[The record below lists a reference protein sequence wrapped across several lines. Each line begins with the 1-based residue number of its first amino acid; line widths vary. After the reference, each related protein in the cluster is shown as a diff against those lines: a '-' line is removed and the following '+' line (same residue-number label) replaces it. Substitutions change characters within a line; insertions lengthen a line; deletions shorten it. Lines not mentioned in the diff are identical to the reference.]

1 MTILDRIN
9 DYHDLRDLSNEYLQI
24 LCRELRKMIIDVVL
38 TNGGHLGSPLG
49 TVELTVALL
58 RQFDPEKDKL
68 VFDVGHQAYAYK
80 ILTGRKDKFSTLRQ
94 WGGISGFPKREES
107 PFDHFDVGHSST
119 SLSAALGFCKARDL
133 LGQNHEVVAVIGD
146 GALLNGMAFEA
157 LNYVKEA
164 NTKVIFILNDNK
176 MCISKR
182 VGGFATHLARLSSNY
197 TYKKIKRMIKE
208 TSSRLPKGN
217 VIRDFLEKSKNKI
230 KGLVKPDNIFDEMG
244 INYWGPFDG
253 HNIKEMEAVF
263 ALAKKYD
270 KPVLIHV
277 ITKKGRGYPKA
288 EEKPWIYH
296 GVSPKSSSKAK
307 CAVSWCQAASQT
319 IEKLAYENPKITCLT
334 AAMKEGNN
342 LNGFSEKFP
351 DRFFDVGIEEE
362 HLMTMA
368 AGMAAGGLRPCVF
381 IYSTFM
387 QRAMDQIVHDIA
399 MQNLPVVISVDRAGL
414 VGQDG
419 ETHHGLLDVPWSM
432 VIPNLQILAPRDT
445 VDLELMYRYAFER
458 QGPTMIRY
466 PRGKACESIHRKG
479 PKPTTTSDMRA
490 KILEGGSEWSL
501 VGYGKTVE
509 FLLKAADM
517 ATSFGFPAPTVVDLR
532 RLKPLDYNVIDKIIK
547 THTLVIVAE
556 DSYVLGGVGELVAQ
570 RANALSVETR
580 IKQMGIPDMFIP
592 HGTTEQQW
600 EFCDMTIDKIL
611 EEYRAVKKGKA

>member
-24 LCRELRKMIIDVVL
+24 LCGELRKMIIDVVL

-197 TYKKIKRMIKE
+197 TYKKIKRTIKE

-244 INYWGPFDG
+244 
-253 HNIKEMEAVF
+253 
-263 ALAKKYD
+263 
-270 KPVLIHV
+270 
-277 ITKKGRGYPKA
+277 
-288 EEKPWIYH
+288 
-296 GVSPKSSSKAK
+296 
-307 CAVSWCQAASQT
+307 T
-319 IEKLAYENPKITCLT
+319 I
-334 AAMKEGNN
+334 
-342 LNGFSEKFP
+342 
-351 DRFFDVGIEEE
+351 
-362 HLMTMA
+362 
-368 AGMAAGGLRPCVF
+368 
-381 IYSTFM
+381 
-387 QRAMDQIVHDIA
+387 
-399 MQNLPVVISVDRAGL
+399 
-414 VGQDG
+414 
-419 ETHHGLLDVPWSM
+419 
-432 VIPNLQILAPRDT
+432 
-445 VDLELMYRYAFER
+445 
-458 QGPTMIRY
+458 
-466 PRGKACESIHRKG
+466 
-479 PKPTTTSDMRA
+479 
-490 KILEGGSEWSL
+490 
-501 VGYGKTVE
+501 
-509 FLLKAADM
+509 
-517 ATSFGFPAPTVVDLR
+517 
-532 RLKPLDYNVIDKIIK
+532 
-547 THTLVIVAE
+547 
-556 DSYVLGGVGELVAQ
+556 
-570 RANALSVETR
+570 
-580 IKQMGIPDMFIP
+580 
-592 HGTTEQQW
+592 
-600 EFCDMTIDKIL
+600 
-611 EEYRAVKKGKA
+611 